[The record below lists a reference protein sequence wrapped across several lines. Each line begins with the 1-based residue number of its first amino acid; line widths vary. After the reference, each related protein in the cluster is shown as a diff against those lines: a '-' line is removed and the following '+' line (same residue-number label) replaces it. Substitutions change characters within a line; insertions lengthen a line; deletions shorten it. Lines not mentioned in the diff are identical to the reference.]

1 MSGIKGYRYG
11 FPNGFKEV
19 SFTVK
24 RIPAKK
30 IPTIPRVVAKSIKN
44 IRQNLM
50 AFTIPISE
58 NISDAIAES
67 EIIITIIGDTIP
79 ADTAASPKTIAPRIE
94 IALPERCGILMS
106 LSLSISKTKIKP
118 KASIM
123 AGKGT
128 PSRCAAKFINKVTG
142 IVS

>member
-1 MSGIKGYRYG
+1 
-11 FPNGFKEV
+11 
-19 SFTVK
+19 
-24 RIPAKK
+24 
-30 IPTIPRVVAKSIKN
+30 
-44 IRQNLM
+44 M